1 MNYDSVNN
9 LGGELQSQ
17 VRHQKGIKQKV
28 NGNSS
33 ARSRAAD
40 FVAIVMCQAEQFHK
54 RFVAQKG
61 KHDYTGSNQEWETI
75 STTRQDKKGITRAYP
90 AP

>member
-1 MNYDSVNN
+1 MAYNVSGNKEVVNSMNYDSVNN

-28 NGNSS
+28 SGNSS

-40 FVAIVMCQAEQFHK
+40 FVAIVMCQAVQLIIALCGAERK
-54 RFVAQKG
+54 
-61 KHDYTGSNQEWETI
+61 T
-75 STTRQDKKGITRAYP
+75 
-90 AP
+90 

>member
-28 NGNSS
+28 SGNSS

-61 KHDYTGSNQEWETI
+61 KHEFRRFAIDNSPYCGVG
-75 STTRQDKKGITRAYP
+75 RVG
-90 AP
+90 